1 MAIMSFV
8 LVLLLAL
15 HGSALGQTLSSS
27 FYRSSCP
34 NLTTIVRAAVQQ
46 AVQAEARIAASFVR
60 LHFHDCFVNG
70 CDASILL
77 DGANLEQ
84 NAFPNAGSARG
95 FDIVD
100 SIKSSVESSCP
111 GVVSC
116 ADLLALIARDSV
128 VALNGPSWTVVFGRR
143 DSLTASQSAANS
155 NLPPP
160 TLNASAL
167 IASFQNQGL
176 STRDMVALSG
186 AHTIGQAQ
194 CTTFKARLYGPFQ
207 RGDQMDQ
214 SFNTSLQSSCPSSN
228 GDTNLSPLDV
238 QTPTSFDNR
247 YFRNLQNRRGLL
259 FSDQTLFSGGQ
270 ASTRNL
276 VNSYALSQST
286 FFQDFGNAMVRMGNI
301 NVLTGSNGEI
311 RRNCGRT
318 N

>member
-1 MAIMSFV
+1 MSFV

-27 FYRSSCP
+27 FYDSSCP

-84 NAFPNAGSARG
+84 NARPNAGSARG

-143 DSLTASQSAANS
+143 DSLTASQSAANA

-167 IASFQNQGL
+167 ITSFQNQGL
-176 STRDMVALSG
+176 STTDMVALSG

-207 RGDQMDQ
+207 RAMATPISRRSTSRRPPALTIGTLGTCRTGEGCSSRTRR
-214 SFNTSLQSSCPSSN
+214 SFPGTRPARGISS
-228 GDTNLSPLDV
+228 TH
-238 QTPTSFDNR
+238 
-247 YFRNLQNRRGLL
+247 
-259 FSDQTLFSGGQ
+259 TLR
-270 ASTRNL
+270 AR
-276 VNSYALSQST
+276 ALSSRT
-286 FFQDFGNAMVRMGNI
+286 LAMQW
-301 NVLTGSNGEI
+301 
-311 RRNCGRT
+311 
-318 N
+318 